1 MSRHATDHREQ
12 DGVSQWDSAQALD
25 DSDNLPAMGEQ
36 AAHRAAL
43 AVAGWAATLA
53 TALIC
58 ALGWL

>member
-1 MSRHATDHREQ
+1 MRPIRFTTD
-12 DGVSQWDSAQALD
+12 
-25 DSDNLPAMGEQ
+25 P
-36 AAHRAAL
+36 AAL

>member
-1 MSRHATDHREQ
+1 MSRHATDHR
-12 DGVSQWDSAQALD
+12 DWD
-25 DSDNLPAMGEQ
+25 DSDNLLAMEEQ